1 MWLII
6 VVWFIECWMGFSI
19 LFVGYYLIMSLII
32 SFEGPK
38 HQSLQVT
45 LSYEKIEDL
54 PNTIKEGEEKINQA
68 LSELLNNNAKADEE
82 QKEGNKRLKS

>member
-1 MWLII
+1 
-6 VVWFIECWMGFSI
+6 
-19 LFVGYYLIMSLII
+19 MSLII

-38 HQSLQVT
+38 QQSLQVT